1 VTALPDV
8 QRAGTLPLPASEILI
23 VDDSHST
30 AHALAAL
37 LKSARYPAA
46 ISLRGR
52 EAVAYAEQHPLAG
65 AVIDIHLPDI
75 NGLVVTQKLRQILG
89 PDKPII
95 VFSGDTSMEVINSL
109 PHVGATY
116 FLSKPVNANHL
127 LMRLR
132 EWFGDPEEAN

>member
-8 QRAGTLPLPASEILI
+8 QAVKTVPLPMAAILI
-23 VDDSHST
+23 VDDSDAT
-30 AHALAAL
+30 ATALAKL
-37 LKSARYPAA
+37 LESAGYPTAV
-46 ISLRGR
+46 SLRGR
-52 EAVAYAEQHPLAG
+52 QALAYAEQHAVGG

-75 NGLVVTQKLRQILG
+75 NGLVVTKRFLELLG

-116 FLSKPVNANHL
+116 FLSKPVNATHL
-127 LMRLR
+127 LKRLR
-132 EWFGDPEEAN
+132 EWFGEPVSED